1 MNNDE
6 KLRLKKIYEELSE
19 RKLVEMLSV
28 GKEGYKE
35 GFYELLIE
43 ECKKKEHP

>member
-1 MNNDE
+1 M
-6 KLRLKKIYEELSE
+6 KELPE

-43 ECKKKEHP
+43 ECKKGTSLRNIKK